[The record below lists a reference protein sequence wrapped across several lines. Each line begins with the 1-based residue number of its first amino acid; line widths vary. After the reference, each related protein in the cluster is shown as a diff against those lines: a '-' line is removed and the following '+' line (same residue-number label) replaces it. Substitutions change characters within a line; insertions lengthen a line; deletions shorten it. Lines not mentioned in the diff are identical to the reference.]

1 MSDYVIIQTLYVG
14 RVDIM
19 ANTAVIGV
27 TFVDVK
33 GFPKAKY
40 DPIGRNLGMVKIVH
54 GGVSR
59 NVVEN
64 FANVGMPVSFVSML
78 DDSAIGRDV
87 ARKLENVGADLSYTV
102 TTDHDGIGMWL
113 VILDENGDLAGSISS
128 MPDVSG
134 LEKLIDEQ
142 GERII
147 ANCENVV
154 LEIDLNEHIAERVL
168 ALAEK
173 YNKKTY
179 AIVGNLSVI
188 LPHLEYL
195 QRTDC
200 FICNEVECGKVF
212 GADVEDFS
220 PQEMLDFL
228 VPAADRL
235 AIPSIVVT
243 MGAQGSVYYDSVGG
257 EKGICPAVPVRL
269 VDSCGAGDAFFSG
282 TVMALTKGMKLSEA
296 VKYGA
301 RLASMTISSDEAAC
315 PICPDFF
322 NEQLRLF

>member
-1 MSDYVIIQTLYVG
+1 MDKL
-14 RVDIM
+14 

-33 GFPKAKY
+33 GFPKTKY
-40 DPIGRNLGMVKIVH
+40 DPVGRNLGMVKIVH

-113 VILDENGDLAGSISS
+113 VILDENGDLAGSISC
-128 MPDVSG
+128 MPDVSV

-168 ALAEK
+168 ELAEK

-212 GADVEDFS
+212 GADVESFS
-220 PQEMLDFL
+220 PQEMLEFL
-228 VPAADRL
+228 VPAADKL
-235 AIPSIVVT
+235 SIPSIVVT
-243 MGAQGSVYYDSVGG
+243 MGAQGSVYYDAVGG

-322 NEQLRLF
+322 NEQLKLF

>member
-1 MSDYVIIQTLYVG
+1 
-14 RVDIM
+14 M

-33 GFPKAKY
+33 GFPRAKY

-87 ARKLENVGADLSYTV
+87 ARRLENVGADLNYTV

-113 VILDENGDLAGSISS
+113 VILDDNGDLAGSISS
-128 MPDVSG
+128 MPDVSV

-147 ANCENVV
+147 STSENIV
-154 LEIDLNEHIAERVL
+154 LEIDLNEHIAERVFE
-168 ALAEK
+168 LAEK
-173 YNKKTY
+173 YDKKIY
-179 AIVGNLSVI
+179 SIVGNLSVI
-188 LPHLEYL
+188 LPHREYL
-195 QRTDC
+195 QRTAC
-200 FICNEVECGKVF
+200 FICNEVECGKIF
-212 GADVEDFS
+212 ETNVEDYS
-220 PQEMLDFL
+220 PTQMLEFL
-228 VPAADRL
+228 VPAADKMG
-235 AIPSIVVT
+235 IPSMVVT
-243 MGAQGSVYYDSVGG
+243 MGAQGSVYYDSLSG
-257 EKGICPAVPVRL
+257 EKGICPAVPTRL

-282 TVMALTKGMKLSEA
+282 TVMALTKGMSLGEA
-296 VKYGA
+296 VKYGSK
-301 RLASMTISSDEAAC
+301 LASMTISVEESSC
-315 PICPDFF
+315 PVCPDFF
-322 NEQLRLF
+322 NEQMRLF

>member
-1 MSDYVIIQTLYVG
+1 
-14 RVDIM
+14 M

-33 GFPKAKY
+33 GFPRAKY

-87 ARKLENVGADLSYTV
+87 ARRLENVGADLSYTV

-128 MPDVSG
+128 MPDVSV
-134 LEKLIDEQ
+134 LEKLWDEQ
-142 GERII
+142 GDRIVSS
-147 ANCENVV
+147 CENLV
-154 LEIDLNEHIAERVL
+154 LEIDLNEHIAERAL
-168 ALAEK
+168 DLAEK
-173 YNKKTY
+173 YNKKVY

-188 LPHLEYL
+188 LPHREDFLR
-195 QRTDC
+195 RTAC
-200 FICNEVECGKVF
+200 FICNEVECGKIF
-212 GADVEDFS
+212 ETDVEAYS
-220 PQEMLDFL
+220 PSQMLEFL
-228 VPAADRL
+228 VPAAQKL
-235 AIPSIVVT
+235 GIPSMVVT
-243 MGAQGSVYYDSVGG
+243 MGAMGSVYYDSDTG
-257 EKGICPAVPVRL
+257 EKGICPAVPTRL

-282 TVMALTKGMKLSEA
+282 TVMALTKGMPLGEA
-296 VKYGA
+296 VKYGS
-301 RLASMTISSDEAAC
+301 RLASMTIACEDSAC
-315 PICPDFF
+315 PVCPDFF

>member
-1 MSDYVIIQTLYVG
+1 
-14 RVDIM
+14 M

-33 GFPKAKY
+33 GFPRAKY

-87 ARKLENVGADLSYTV
+87 ARRLENVGADLSYVV
-102 TTDHDGIGMWL
+102 TTEHDGIGMWL

-128 MPDVSG
+128 MPDVAYI
-134 LEKLIDEQ
+134 EKLMEEQ

-147 ANCENVV
+147 ANCENLV
-154 LEIDLNEHIAERVL
+154 LEIDLNESIAEK
-168 ALAEK
+168 AFELAEK
-173 YNKKTY
+173 YDKKVY

-188 LPHLEYL
+188 IPHKHDYL
-195 QRTDC
+195 RRTAC
-200 FICNEVECGKVF
+200 FICNEVECGKIF
-212 GADVEDFS
+212 EADVENFTPD
-220 PQEMLDFL
+220 EMLDFF
-228 VPAADRL
+228 VPRAQEL
-235 AIPSIVVT
+235 GIPSMVVT
-243 MGAQGSVYYDSVGG
+243 MGAMGSVYYDSATG
-257 EKGICPAVPVRL
+257 EKGICPAVPTRL

-282 TVMALTKGMKLSEA
+282 TVMALTKGMPLGEA

-301 RLASMTISSDEAAC
+301 RLASLTISSDGSAC
-315 PICPDFF
+315 PVMPDFF
-322 NEQLRLF
+322 NEQLKLF